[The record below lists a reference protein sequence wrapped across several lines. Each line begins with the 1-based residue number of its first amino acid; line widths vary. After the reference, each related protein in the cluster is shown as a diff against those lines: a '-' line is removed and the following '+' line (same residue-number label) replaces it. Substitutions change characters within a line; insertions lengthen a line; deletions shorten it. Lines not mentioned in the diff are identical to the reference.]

1 MVVSGD
7 NLFILGATQNVI
19 QVLDVQTD
27 MITDSIYLNTKGF
40 STKISP
46 IEGTDLALVTDT
58 TAGMYSVLNMKTKQV
73 IKTNPLETPVSSV
86 VVIDKVQKI
95 NK

>member
-1 MVVSGD
+1 
-7 NLFILGATQNVI
+7 
-19 QVLDVQTD
+19 

-46 IEGTDLALVTDT
+46 IDGTDLAIVTDT
-58 TAGMYSVLNMKTKQV
+58 TAGMYSVLNMKNKQI
-73 IKTNPLETPVSSV
+73 IKTNPLETPVSSIV
-86 VVIDKVQKI
+86 VVDKVQKI